1 MKRMLQRMVSP
12 ELILL
17 AMLGSGTVFSQD
29 YPGKPVR
36 IVVSGPG
43 NSADFSARLVAQ
55 GISPA
60 LGQQVIIDNRGSG
73 VLPGEIVSKAAPD
86 GYTLLVAGGT
96 FFNGPLL
103 QEVPFDP
110 VKDFAPISMI
120 STTPNIIV
128 VHPSLPV
135 KSVRDLI
142 ALAKAKPGALNYS
155 SSGNGSSSHL
165 AAELFKSMA
174 SVNIV
179 RIPYKSG
186 STRISSLIGGEVQVE
201 FAVSSSVMPYVQ
213 SGKLRPVAVT
223 SLQPSALAPGLPT
236 VTATGV
242 PGYEAVAFYGAF
254 APAKT
259 PAAIINRLNQEMV
272 RYLVTA
278 VAKEQLLGRGADA
291 ASSTP
296 EQLASTM
303 KSEIAKISKIIK
315 AAGIVAD

>member
-1 MKRMLQRMVSP
+1 
-12 ELILL
+12 
-17 AMLGSGTVFSQD
+17 
-29 YPGKPVR
+29 
-36 IVVSGPG
+36 
-43 NSADFSARLVAQ
+43 
-55 GISPA
+55 
-60 LGQQVIIDNRGSG
+60 
-73 VLPGEIVSKAAPD
+73 
-86 GYTLLVAGGT
+86 
-96 FFNGPLL
+96 
-103 QEVPFDP
+103 
-110 VKDFAPISMI
+110 
-120 STTPNIIV
+120 
-128 VHPSLPV
+128 
-135 KSVRDLI
+135 
-142 ALAKAKPGALNYS
+142 
-155 SSGNGSSSHL
+155 
-165 AAELFKSMA
+165 
-174 SVNIV
+174 
-179 RIPYKSG
+179 
-186 STRISSLIGGEVQVE
+186 
-201 FAVSSSVMPYVQ
+201 MPYVQ
-213 SGKLRPVAVT
+213 SGKLRAVAVT